1 MGPCRVEMAARAV
14 NEISRQSKEKGK
26 RFRFA
31 LFYFVIPAQAG
42 IQTVYFLIN
51 TWTPACAGVTF
62 VSYTNFA
69 FFSGKL
75 RTGLPVAA

>member
-1 MGPCRVEMAARAV
+1 M
-14 NEISRQSKEKGK
+14 
-26 RFRFA
+26 
-31 LFYFVIPAQAG
+31 FVVPAQAG